1 MACYT
6 RDNLGYISDNL
17 GYISDNLGYT
27 TGDLGYTLSRI
38 GYGSQFNDL
47 FIENDIITK
56 KSKTD
61 YGYFKIHKEIL
72 FFKYILSNN
81 ISLPIP
87 TIYEFGKDYYKMKYL
102 SDYIPLY
109 KYFTNFSDDK
119 KHEILEK
126 IRSELN
132 KLHIS
137 TTKLITKEQFNNIIL
152 SETCTKIYKR
162 YQEITDILKN
172 YTHIK
177 KVNNIELLSFDKTLD
192 ILQNKVSNYID
203 SLSNNSYNIAI
214 IHGDCQFNNILYNPT
229 NDDFVF
235 IDPRGY
241 FGNLDL
247 YGIPEYDFA
256 KIKFALS
263 GYDIFDNMEIDSLQ
277 IVDDNLILPAINIVN
292 NDNLFK
298 KDDIISILTISV
310 WLGNAHCFKNNI
322 PKAIFSFYY
331 ALYLASLYL

>member
-1 MACYT
+1 MECYT
-6 RDNLGYISDNL
+6 ENHLLYK
-17 GYISDNLGYT
+17 
-27 TGDLGYTLSRI
+27 LSRI

-61 YGYFKIHKEIL
+61 YGYFKIAKEIL
-72 FFKYILSNN
+72 FFKYILINS

-87 TIYEFGKDYYKMKYL
+87 PIYEFGKDYYKMKYL

-109 KYFTNFSDDK
+109 KCFINFSDDK
-119 KHEILEK
+119 KHHILQK
-126 IRSELN
+126 ITSELN

-137 TTKLITKEQFNNIIL
+137 TMKSINKEEYGNLLL
-152 SETCTKIYKR
+152 SETCTKLYKR
-162 YQEITDILKN
+162 YQEITDILIK

-177 KVNNIELLSFDKTLD
+177 KVNNIEIISFDKALE
-192 ILQNKVSNYID
+192 ILQNKVYKYIESE
-203 SLSNNSYNIAI
+203 SLTNSYNISI
-214 IHGDCQFNNILYNPT
+214 IHGDCQFNNILYNPI

-277 IVDDNLILPAINIVN
+277 IIDDNLILPNINIID
-292 NDNLFK
+292 NDSLFK
-298 KDDIISILTISV
+298 QDDIISILTISV

-331 ALYLASLYL
+331 AIYLASLYL

>member
-1 MACYT
+1 M
-6 RDNLGYISDNL
+6 
-17 GYISDNLGYT
+17 
-27 TGDLGYTLSRI
+27 
-38 GYGSQFNDL
+38 
-47 FIENDIITK
+47 
-56 KSKTD
+56 
-61 YGYFKIHKEIL
+61 
-72 FFKYILSNN
+72 
-81 ISLPIP
+81 
-87 TIYEFGKDYYKMKYL
+87 
-102 SDYIPLY
+102 
-109 KYFTNFSDDK
+109 
-119 KHEILEK
+119 
-126 IRSELN
+126 
-132 KLHIS
+132 
-137 TTKLITKEQFNNIIL
+137 
-152 SETCTKIYKR
+152 
-162 YQEITDILKN
+162 
-172 YTHIK
+172 
-177 KVNNIELLSFDKTLD
+177 
-192 ILQNKVSNYID
+192 
-203 SLSNNSYNIAI
+203 SNNSYNISI

>member
-1 MACYT
+1 MECYT
-6 RDNLGYISDNL
+6 IGDLR
-17 GYISDNLGYT
+17 YT
-27 TGDLGYTLSRI
+27 TGDLRYTTGDLSYKLSRI

-72 FFKYILSNN
+72 FFKYILNNN

-87 TIYEFGKDYYKMKYL
+87 TIYELGKDYYKMKYL
-102 SDYIPLY
+102 SDYVPLY
-109 KYFTNFSDDK
+109 KCFTSFSDDK
-119 KHEILEK
+119 KHYILQK
-126 IRSELN
+126 ITSELN
-132 KLHIS
+132 KLHTS
-137 TTKLITKEQFNNIIL
+137 TMKSINKEEYGNIIL

-177 KVNNIELLSFDKTLD
+177 RVNNIEILSFDKVLD
-192 ILQNKVSNYID
+192 ILQNKVSKYLESQ
-203 SLSNNSYNIAI
+203 SLNNSYNISI
-214 IHGDCQFNNILYNPT
+214 IHGDCQFNNILYNPI

-241 FGNLDL
+241 FGNIDL

-277 IVDDNLILPAINIVN
+277 IIDDNLILPNINIID
-292 NDNLFK
+292 NDKLFER
-298 KDDIISILTISV
+298 DDIVSILTISV

-322 PKAIFSFYY
+322 PKAIFSLYY

>member
-1 MACYT
+1 MACCNT
-6 RDNLGYISDNL
+6 DDLGYVSDN
-17 GYISDNLGYT
+17 
-27 TGDLGYTLSRI
+27 LGYTLSRI

-109 KYFTNFSDDK
+109 MCFTNFSDDK
-119 KHEILEK
+119 KHEIIEK
-126 IRSELN
+126 IMSELN

-137 TTKLITKEQFNNIIL
+137 TTKLITKEQFHNLIL
-152 SETCTKIYKR
+152 SETYTKIYKR

-203 SLSNNSYNIAI
+203 SLSNNSYNISI
-214 IHGDCQFNNILYNPT
+214 IHGDCQFNNILYNST
-229 NDDFVF
+229 NNDFVF

-263 GYDIFDNMEIDSLQ
+263 GYDIFDNMEINSLK
-277 IVDDNLILPAINIVN
+277 IINDNLILPAINIVD